1 MEENEI
7 YETKDR
13 NQQGSMPQSIM
24 PVIDMEEVH
33 KAANEYALEGVK
45 DTLKSF
51 FTGYNS
57 PFTKLV
63 REHFESQVP
72 SFNMD
77 ITGIMA
83 LLNDALVSMTDQ
95 VVNQAVAQSYI
106 PAVKKLLTR
115 IDDKVKVSDIV
126 RKFLEVYGDIDGWDG
141 DKFEVELTKDSR
153 FDWYTLQLRSTEE
166 EASFS
171 ITLHCKSE
179 KDNEYQILSIPLEE
193 NSLNRFGSMKVSFEL
208 ENGKTAKMEM
218 PYGSGIILN
227 SFLSYIARIV
237 TFQAT
242 VIIDT
247 TDFDDLLY
255 EYYQD

>member
-1 MEENEI
+1 MEDKEI
-7 YETKDR
+7 NKTK
-13 NQQGSMPQSIM
+13 NQEQAGMPQPIV
-24 PVIDMEEVH
+24 PVIDMEEIQ
-33 KAANEYALEGVK
+33 KAANEYALMGVK
-45 DTLKSF
+45 NTLKSF
-51 FTGYNS
+51 FTGYDS
-57 PFTKLV
+57 PFTKQV
-63 REHFESQVP
+63 REHFESQIP

-141 DKFEVELTKDSR
+141 DKFEVELAKDSR

-166 EASFS
+166 EASFRIS
-171 ITLHCKSE
+171 LHCKSE
-179 KDNEYQILSIPLEE
+179 KDNEYQILSIPFEE
-193 NSLNRFGSMKVSFEL
+193 NSLNKFGSMKVSFEL

-247 TDFDDLLY
+247 TDFDELLY